1 MVQPARAVQCNGSPA
16 TGNERRCVQRVAS
29 ASRNDSQATGAGSW
43 QCMRIA
49 LMVCSGPR
57 PNECAVFEQKKR
69 QGRDER
75 RSLSGPQQLSRFE
88 SRESATVAG
97 RAVSTTTRWAA
108 LLGHGADARPELSVL
123 APTESAQQTYHSS
136 EPGPRRGE
144 SPAHTHPR
152 PPSGLPTVQHTPT
165 AITHRSTT
173 SGPALTTKAWCTRPP
188 HAREGRTT
196 HLLFI
201 PAAPTTSAAIL
212 LHGRARGA
220 PGPPAGKP

>member
-29 ASRNDSQATGAGSW
+29 ASRSDSQATGTAESPG
-43 QCMRIA
+43 MMIA

-108 LLGHGADARPELSVL
+108 LLGREADARPALSVL
-123 APTESAQQTYHSS
+123 ALTENAHQRCSFRLSVQNAVAGFCQVNFGRNYSFWPNFCLISA
-136 EPGPRRGE
+136 ELC
-144 SPAHTHPR
+144 SPPFE
-152 PPSGLPTVQHTPT
+152 VQKTEVQK
-165 AITHRSTT
+165 S
-173 SGPALTTKAWCTRPP
+173 
-188 HAREGRTT
+188 ARN
-196 HLLFI
+196 
-201 PAAPTTSAAIL
+201 
-212 LHGRARGA
+212 
-220 PGPPAGKP
+220 

>member
-1 MVQPARAVQCNGSPA
+1 MQLVQRMVQPARAVQCNGSSA

-29 ASRNDSQATGAGSW
+29 ASRSDSQATGTAESPGV
-43 QCMRIA
+43 MIA

-108 LLGHGADARPELSVL
+108 LLGREADARPELSVL
-123 APTESAQQTYHSS
+123 APTEIAQQTCVF
-136 EPGPRRGE
+136 RR
-144 SPAHTHPR
+144 SALYYAFTR
-152 PPSGLPTVQHTPT
+152 YRVDPTSYYLLTSNSLIQVVSYMRLCT
-165 AITHRSTT
+165 A
-173 SGPALTTKAWCTRPP
+173 
-188 HAREGRTT
+188 
-196 HLLFI
+196 
-201 PAAPTTSAAIL
+201 
-212 LHGRARGA
+212 
-220 PGPPAGKP
+220 